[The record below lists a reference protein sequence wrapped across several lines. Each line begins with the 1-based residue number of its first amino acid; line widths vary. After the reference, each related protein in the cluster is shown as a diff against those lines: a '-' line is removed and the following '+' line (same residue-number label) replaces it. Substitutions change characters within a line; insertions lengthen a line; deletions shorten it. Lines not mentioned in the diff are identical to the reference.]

1 MSFRFRGWKKTLISW
16 EINKDG
22 KRERERKWVRARRKE
37 HLHVD
42 SRRGDTSAQTEL
54 SPKGMVVRSGMETS
68 IATSSA
74 IFFWLMLFRL
84 FLVLQILSLTV
95 SLSLCFTLLWDCV
108 GLRKHKVPLLNE
120 KNTQFYSLKY
130 NLK

>member
-1 MSFRFRGWKKTLISW
+1 MFRGWKKNLISR
-16 EINKDG
+16 EINKDESE
-22 KRERERKWVRARRKE
+22 RERESELGQEGKNICMWIQEEATHQPKPSCRRREWWCVRVWRPPSTH
-37 HLHVD
+37 HL
-42 SRRGDTSAQTEL
+42 
-54 SPKGMVVRSGMETS
+54 PF
-68 IATSSA
+68 
-74 IFFWLMLFRL
+74 FFWLMLFRL
-84 FLVLQILSLTV
+84 FLVLRILSLTV